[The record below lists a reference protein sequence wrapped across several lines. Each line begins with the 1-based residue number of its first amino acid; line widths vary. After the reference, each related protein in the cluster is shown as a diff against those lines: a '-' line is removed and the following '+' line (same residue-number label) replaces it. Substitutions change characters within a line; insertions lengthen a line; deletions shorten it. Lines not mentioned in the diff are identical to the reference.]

1 MNRPEP
7 GTRLIEFATLE
18 EPGAEGLTF
27 GSGRERFELFVL
39 RWQGRLLAYENVCP
53 HARTTLNWRPGAFF
67 SLDKSALLCA
77 THGAKF
83 DALTGACFLGPC
95 KGKALTRF
103 PVQLDADGWV
113 VVAEADTLMPPA
125 AP

>member
-1 MNRPEP
+1 MTAINRPAP
-7 GTRLIEFATLE
+7 GTRLLEFATLE
-18 EPGAEGLTF
+18 EPGAQEFSF
-27 GSGRERFELFVL
+27 GEGRERYLLFVL
-39 RWQGRLLAYENVCP
+39 RWQGHVLAYENICP

-83 DALTGACFLGPC
+83 DALTGQCFLGPC

-103 PVQLDADGWV
+103 LVRLDEAGWV
-113 VVAEADTLMPPA
+113 VVAEAESA
-125 AP
+125 